1 MNIMKK
7 IKKNFNSQIRV
18 LLDNKIRPLINPI
31 NLINLIYDLDSTLI
45 NYLNL
50 LYMELKSQI

>member
-31 NLINLIYDLDSTLI
+31 NLINLIYELDSTLI
-45 NYLNL
+45 NYLNH

>member
-18 LLDNKIRPLINPI
+18 LLDNKIRPLINSI

>member
-1 MNIMKK
+1 MNIIKK